1 MKKIHFI
8 MISLVI
14 LLNACQKSDYLPI
27 DDQHPKGNLS
37 ERLWMIKKVS
47 SFIPYSDWV
56 SSKGLGWYKDEKDP
70 HFNTEAQLLLGKR
83 YAKKILKF
91 YKHQ

>member
-47 SFIPYSDWV
+47 SDRDKS
-56 SSKGLGWYKDEKDP
+56 
-70 HFNTEAQLLLGKR
+70 
-83 YAKKILKF
+83 
-91 YKHQ
+91 

>member
-8 MISLVI
+8 MISLII

-47 SFIPYSDWV
+47 SDIETKANAPMDKTWWPGQTIKIKFLMV
-56 SSKGLGWYKDEKDP
+56 VAVFKKKSKNTLQNGWIML
-70 HFNTEAQLLLGKR
+70 T
-83 YAKKILKF
+83 
-91 YKHQ
+91 

>member
-8 MISLVI
+8 MISLII

-47 SFIPYSDWV
+47 SDIETKANAPMDKTWCQDKR
-56 SSKGLGWYKDEKDP
+56 SKL
-70 HFNTEAQLLLGKR
+70 NS
-83 YAKKILKF
+83 
-91 YKHQ
+91 